1 MYNGETSEGREK
13 YWENALRLNVAS
25 HSGSLFSSIMDSMY
39 LFAIEDKLIN
49 VQALLDRTPRNIK
62 YS

>member
-1 MYNGETSEGREK
+1 
-13 YWENALRLNVAS
+13 
-25 HSGSLFSSIMDSMY
+25 MDSMY